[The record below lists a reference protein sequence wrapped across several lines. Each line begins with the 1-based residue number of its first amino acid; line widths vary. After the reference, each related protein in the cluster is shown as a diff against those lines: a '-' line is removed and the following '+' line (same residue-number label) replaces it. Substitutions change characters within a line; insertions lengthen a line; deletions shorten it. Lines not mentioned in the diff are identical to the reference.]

1 MPKTKR
7 NEMPMQPPDE
17 RVKNFTEAALG
28 FDESMAL
35 SEAARCLGCKKPR
48 CVTGCPLGNHIPEFI
63 AKIKARD
70 YEGAMEE
77 IRQQSDFAS
86 ICSRVCPQEEQCENK
101 CILAARG
108 EAVAIGSLERFVA
121 DFSREKKKAMTP
133 KSSVQENSLKAAVIG
148 SGPAGLSVANELNKL
163 GYQVT
168 VFEAESQPGGI
179 LYYGIPEFRLPKA
192 TFVEPLI
199 ADMKRRGIKFITDVV
214 VGEDYTIDMLMNE
227 KGYASVFVATGAG
240 ATRRMNIVGETADGV
255 YGADL
260 FLAACTTAVLQKNKD
275 KCFIPLTLGNRLAV
289 IGGGNVAMDVARSA
303 RRLGIKHVYI
313 VYRRGEADLPA
324 REDEAAYARQEG
336 VEFLFYQNPLEII
349 AGDNGRVRAIKCV
362 RTKLSEAA
370 EAACHDMAASETL
383 LEVDTVVMA
392 IGQQARTRIK
402 DSTKGLDTGSRGYI
416 IVDETTFQTT
426 CEGVFAGG
434 DVVTGAATVAKAIQA
449 GKLAAQAMHD
459 YMKRLV

>member
-1 MPKTKR
+1 
-7 NEMPMQPPDE
+7 MPMQSPDV

-35 SEAARCLGCKKPR
+35 AEAERCLGCKKPR

-70 YEGAMEE
+70 YEGAMAE
-77 IRQQSDFAS
+77 IRQQSDFAA

-101 CILAARG
+101 CVLAARG

-121 DFSREKKKAMTP
+121 DFTRKKKTAMTP
-133 KSSVQENSLKAAVIG
+133 KDSVQENSLKAAVIG

-168 VFEAESQPGGI
+168 VFEAETHPGGI

-199 ADMKRRGIKFITDVV
+199 ADMKRRGIEFITDAVI
-214 VGEDYTIDMLMNE
+214 GEDYTIDMLLKE

-260 FLAACTTAVLQKNKD
+260 FLAACTTAVLQKNSD
-275 KCFIPLTLGNRLAV
+275 KCFTPLTLGNRLAV

-313 VYRRGEADLPA
+313 IYRRGEADLPA
-324 REDEAAYARQEG
+324 REDEAAYAREEG

-349 AGDNGRVRAIKCV
+349 SGNDGRVRAIKCV
-362 RTKLSEAA
+362 RTKLSEAD
-370 EAACHDMAASETL
+370 ETGRRSCHDVAGSETL

-402 DSTKGLDTGSRGYI
+402 DSTKGLDTGNSGYI